1 MLSTDKRSIVIFLAA
16 IEDAWLKLH
25 KEVLSAV
32 VVQNKRLIA
41 IIKKQKEYVTK
52 QDLQMLKDKIAEK
65 ITRAVP
71 AIARKL
77 MDDIKERQACDDELV
92 AKLVRDLK
100 EQICQFVESLEV
112 KHEKYIRIIQLTVVT
127 ITN

>member
-1 MLSTDKRSIVIFLAA
+1 MPIRPSLVVIRMVDTRLCHAKWIEIDLVLSTDKRPIVIFLAA
-16 IEDAWLKLH
+16 TEDAWLKLH

-32 VVQNKRLIA
+32 VAQNKRLIA

-77 MDDIKERQACDDELV
+77 MDDIKERQACDDESV
-92 AKLVRDLK
+92 AKLV
-100 EQICQFVESLEV
+100 
-112 KHEKYIRIIQLTVVT
+112 
-127 ITN
+127 

>member
-1 MLSTDKRSIVIFLAA
+1 MVDTPSSCQMAVDVAGDGTGAEASHSPPPAT
-16 IEDAWLKLH
+16 EDAWLKLH

-32 VVQNKRLIA
+32 VAQNKRLIA

-77 MDDIKERQACDDELV
+77 MDDIKERQACDDESV
-92 AKLVRDLK
+92 AKLVRYLK
-100 EQICQFVESLEV
+100 EQICQFVNIL
-112 KHEKYIRIIQLTVVT
+112 R
-127 ITN
+127 